1 MAAAV
6 AGPLAGLGAFLL
18 YAQLA
23 LPDGWSRP
31 STRSGRCGATSSSR
45 SPAPSGPSGSWST
58 SDPTLDGLHA
68 PFALLLLALVVVGFR
83 VLPLSQAVYCL
94 LVVVV
99 ALSADNLNSLERY
112 GLNAVP
118 LILVAAVV
126 VRRLRIAQAVVVVS
140 AGLFVAM
147 CSLAF
152 LGRYVP

>member
-1 MAAAV
+1 
-6 AGPLAGLGAFLL
+6 
-18 YAQLA
+18 
-23 LPDGWSRP
+23 
-31 STRSGRCGATSSSR
+31 
-45 SPAPSGPSGSWST
+45 
-58 SDPTLDGLHA
+58 
-68 PFALLLLALVVVGFR
+68 
-83 VLPLSQAVYCL
+83 
-94 LVVVV
+94 V

-147 CSLAF
+147 CTLAF